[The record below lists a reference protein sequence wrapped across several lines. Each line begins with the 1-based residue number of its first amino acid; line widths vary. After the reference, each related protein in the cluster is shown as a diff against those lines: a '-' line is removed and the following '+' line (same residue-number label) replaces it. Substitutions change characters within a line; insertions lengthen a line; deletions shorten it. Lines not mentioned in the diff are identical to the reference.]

1 MKATRLEAFSDG
13 VIAILITIMVLELKV
28 PHDPTPAAL
37 LKLLPVLLS
46 YVLSFVLLA
55 IYWVN
60 HHHLIH
66 LAHKVDGPILWANM
80 NLLFW
85 LSLVPWV
92 TGYMGENHA
101 PPLSVAMYG
110 GVATACSLSFY
121 LLRRALARH
130 HDDNAGR
137 MSLHGRMAR
146 KNLLALALYSASI
159 PLAWLFVPLS
169 LGLIALPTVMY
180 FLPDRRVEA
189 LSTT

>member
-37 LKLLPVLLS
+37 PRR
-46 YVLSFVLLA
+46 
-55 IYWVN
+55 
-60 HHHLIH
+60 
-66 LAHKVDGPILWANM
+66 
-80 NLLFW
+80 
-85 LSLVPWV
+85 
-92 TGYMGENHA
+92 ENHA

-169 LGLIALPTVMY
+169 LGLIALPAVMY

>member
-1 MKATRLEAFSDG
+1 MQATRLEAFSDR
-13 VIAILITIMVLELKV
+13 VIAIIITIMVLELKV
-28 PHDPTPAAL
+28 PHDPTAAAL
-37 LKLLPVLLS
+37 LKVFPVLLS

-66 LAHKVDGPILWANM
+66 LAHRVDGPILWANM

-85 LSLVPWV
+85 LSLIPWV

-110 GVATACSLSFY
+110 GVATVCSLSFF
-121 LLRRALARH
+121 LLRRTIARH
-130 HDDNAGR
+130 HADDAR
-137 MSLHGRMAR
+137 LTALHRRMAG
-146 KNLLALALYSASI
+146 KNLMALGVYAVSI

-169 LGLIALPTVMY
+169 LGLIALPAVMY
-180 FLPDRRVEA
+180 FMPDRRVEECP
-189 LSTT
+189 TP